1 MFPENEEEEM
11 KEGRSRDRQDA
22 LLAAR
27 KILALAIVC
36 AALVLCTALLASCSS
51 DDGVEQGRDGGSEY
65 TFKLRECPWSAL
77 EAEEDE

>member
-11 KEGRSRDRQDA
+11 KEGRSMDRQDA

-51 DDGVEQGRDGGSEY
+51 DDGAEQGRAGESEY